1 MVKRYDR
8 TGCDDLSGSFV
19 KHSDYT
25 SLEAKC
31 AALAAEL
38 KQSQIDAGCYKHGME
53 ASNARLSQMAAENAA
68 LKQFPEQIIGFIGKL
83 GTSEMG
89 SGTRE
94 TIESAAKRIKT
105 PSTDSFLAE
114 VLAQHSESI
123 CASLLEKAG
132 EYEARAKEV
141 DCHTTDNRYRFAA
154 AMFRGFAAQLRQEA
168 AR

>member
-1 MVKRYDR
+1 MDAYRVAFNTWQEKTEWVQKDKRFDVLLPW
-8 TGCDDLSGSFV
+8 G
-19 KHSDYT
+19 KHRADVLKEYIDH
-25 SLEAKC
+25 LEAKC
-31 AALAAEL
+31 AAL
-38 KQSQIDAGCYKHGME
+38 
-53 ASNARLSQMAAENAA
+53 AAENAA

-154 AMFRGFAAQLRQEA
+154 AMFRGFAAQLLQEA
-168 AR
+168 E